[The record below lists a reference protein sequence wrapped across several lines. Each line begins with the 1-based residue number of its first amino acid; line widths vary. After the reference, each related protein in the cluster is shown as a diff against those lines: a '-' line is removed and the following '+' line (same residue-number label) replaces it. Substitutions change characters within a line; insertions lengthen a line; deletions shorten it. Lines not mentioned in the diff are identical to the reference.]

1 MAMCAAAGERAAVSS
16 SARIVGTIR
25 AAATALLTAGTVLAV
40 AAPALA
46 QQRDAGDEPG
56 APMSMPAVIVVF
68 VGVPLL
74 IVGIIYVLTYM
85 PLWRQRTGAL
95 MRVTTAPTW
104 INGPTSPPA
113 PGGDTVAP
121 GPARGGASATW

>member
-1 MAMCAAAGERAAVSS
+1 MAMCAAADGRAAVNSGV
-16 SARIVGTIR
+16 RIVSTAL
-25 AAATALLTAGTVLAV
+25 AAATVTAGAVLALS
-40 AAPALA
+40 APALA

-56 APMSMPAVIVVF
+56 APMSMLAVLVVF

-74 IVGIIYVLTYM
+74 IVGIIYVLIYM

-104 INGPTSPPA
+104 INGPGSPSSPT
-113 PGGDTVAP
+113 GDAVAP

>member
-1 MAMCAAAGERAAVSS
+1 MAMCAAADGRAAVSS
-16 SARIVGTIR
+16 GVRIVSTAL
-25 AAATALLTAGTVLAV
+25 AAATVTAGAVLASS
-40 AAPALA
+40 APALA

-56 APMSMPAVIVVF
+56 APMSMLAVLVVF

-74 IVGIIYVLTYM
+74 IVGIIYVLVYM

-104 INGPTSPPA
+104 INGPGSPSA
-113 PGGDTVAP
+113 PTGDAVAP